1 MQIERAPERLE
12 RGKYLAWHVF
22 QCMECHSQRDFSLF
36 AAPPIAG
43 TEGAGGDKF
52 TREMGF
58 PGTFVARN
66 ITPYGIGDWT
76 DGELFRLITTGVKN
90 DGEPIFP
97 VMPYHNYGKCNEEDI
112 KSVIAYIRTLDPIE
126 ADHPESEV
134 DVPFNLILRTIPQ
147 EANLGPIP
155 PKSDELAY
163 GEYMF
168 TAAACGE
175 CHTKFENGE
184 FTGPL
189 CGGGRTFEFPG
200 GAVLSSSNITPHE
213 TGIKSWTKEIFV
225 AKFKQYQDSSYVPAP
240 VEMGKD
246 FQTIMPWMTYSGMTE
261 EDLGAIF
268 TYLQSLD
275 PVDNAVEKFVVLNE

>member
-1 MQIERAPERLE
+1 MQIERTPERLE

-22 QCMECHSQRDFSLF
+22 QCMECHSRRDFSLF

-43 TEGAGGDKF
+43 TEGAGG
-52 TREMGF
+52 
-58 PGTFVARN
+58 
-66 ITPYGIGDWT
+66 
-76 DGELFRLITTGVKN
+76 
-90 DGEPIFP
+90 
-97 VMPYHNYGKCNEEDI
+97 
-112 KSVIAYIRTLDPIE
+112 
-126 ADHPESEV
+126 
-134 DVPFNLILRTIPQ
+134 
-147 EANLGPIP
+147 
-155 PKSDELAY
+155 
-163 GEYMF
+163 
-168 TAAACGE
+168 
-175 CHTKFENGE
+175 
-184 FTGPL
+184 
-189 CGGGRTFEFPG
+189 
-200 GAVLSSSNITPHE
+200 AVLNSSNITPHE